1 MFGAGNQYKGILGI
15 TQKML
20 AKQEQERYRAN
31 ANVGDPFFQTR
42 CRKS

>member
-20 AKQEQERYRAN
+20 AKEIYY
-31 ANVGDPFFQTR
+31 GPITY
-42 CRKS
+42 